1 MRLPWRRRETG
12 EDRTSESRAGRRAG
26 RRLGALVALV
36 VAVGVVVAIVLGTE
50 SSPSSGSSGNAN
62 SSSGATAVETRNLTE
77 TDTESGTLSYA
88 NSYTVYNRLSGTIT
102 WLPAVGQVI
111 RPGQALYRVENAPV
125 TLMDGNTPAYRDLD
139 SSDSDGPDI
148 LELNRNLVKLG
159 FDAGGIVVDDVW
171 QAATT
176 EGVDLFQESLGET
189 RDRRSHARAGRV
201 PARQP
206 ARLERLRD
214 RGLGRR
220 RLGRLV
226 RSARRRHA
234 ARVRQPDQVEQ
245 PGHERLGHGQPR
257 LEHDAVLDDSA
268 QAVQAEVEVQVGV
281 EVRQEVVQPVD

>member
-1 MRLPWRRRETG
+1 M
-12 EDRTSESRAGRRAG
+12 
-26 RRLGALVALV
+26 

-189 RDRRSHARAGRV
+189 QTGDLTLGQVVFLPGNQLVSNV
-201 PARQP
+201 V
-206 ARLERLRD
+206 RD
-214 RGLGRR
+214 RGLGRL

-257 LEHDAVLDDSA
+257 LEHDAVLDDSE
-268 QAVQAEVEVQVGV
+268 QAVQAEVQVQVEV